1 MSNSKKSAILKK
13 QHSILIFPSFA
24 HLAAPEKRLILSP
37 RWSWT
42 GSRTI
47 MLAPTMLWTIK

>member
-13 QHSILIFPSFA
+13 QHSFLIFPSFA
-24 HLAAPEKRLILSP
+24 LLAAPEKRLILSP